1 MCVFFSGV
9 VDVFFDGEGDG
20 GIRYGFAEE
29 PGYALLVAWSDG
41 EVVAMKEVEE
51 GYHLEDAIIIIGEG
65 FVLRQCQ
72 FGRRYQGWR
81 SEPLSILR

>member
-1 MCVFFSGV
+1 MGVFFSGI
-9 VDVFFDGEGDG
+9 VDVFLDGEGDS

-41 EVVAMKEVEE
+41 DVVAMKEVEE
-51 GYHLEDAIIIIGEG
+51 GYHLEDAVIIIGEG
-65 FVLRQCQ
+65 FVLRASQC
-72 FGRRYQGWR
+72 GRRYQGWR